1 MIDPG
6 KAFDFRA
13 HEQAAVT
20 AYLKRYGFYEDLAS
34 IVKRILEEA
43 LKRKGI
49 KVYSVQARAKDPTSF
64 GKKAPSLL
72 SLIPRSRSI
81 LILWNKSLTWLASV
95 SLHTSRVHSQR
106 LIGCSRTNSGLWSA

>member
-81 LILWNKSLTWLASV
+81 LRSEE
-95 SLHTSRVHSQR
+95 HTSELQSHHDLVCR
-106 LIGCSRTNSGLWSA
+106 LLLEKKKK